1 MWVLLPAINGD
12 ENGAGEG
19 PGEGAAAGAETGAR
33 AGDGDGA
40 YDLINT
46 SQCAQCGWQFNNES
60 KRNGK
65 TEGAAARRQ

>member
-1 MWVLLPAINGD
+1 MWVLLLTI
-12 ENGAGEG
+12 NGAGNG
-19 PGEGAAAGAETGAR
+19 DGDGNGAGAVA
-33 AGDGDGA
+33 GDGA

-65 TEGAAARRQ
+65 TEGAAARAQ

>member
-1 MWVLLPAINGD
+1 MLLPAINGD

-19 PGEGAAAGAETGAR
+19 TEAEAGEGAEAGAR
-33 AGDGDGA
+33 ARTGDGA